1 MTRLVMQPHQ
11 SGKTEAMRAATYTPS
26 NRMGWWGGPDTR
38 LRCCGCDKVVFPN
51 QAAAEGSAA
60 KVREREAPRKDR
72 KVMQAYLGKCGHWH
86 VGHGRPSARSGCD
99 V

>member
-1 MTRLVMQPHQ
+1 MNAHVYVPADR
-11 SGKTEAMRAATYTPS
+11 R
-26 NRMGWWGGPDTR
+26 GWWGGQDTR
-38 LRCCGCDKVVFPN
+38 PRCSCCDKVVFAD
-51 QAAAEGSAA
+51 QEAAERSAA

-86 VGHGRPSARSGCD
+86 VGHGRPSARSRCD